1 MLDKGKIIFLNGTSS
16 SGKSTLAIKLQEISE
31 EIFYHVQLDTFCDMI
46 HEKFFDSHF
55 TGTEDLAATVMHNF
69 ILSLSDN
76 CKNVIVDTVIENH
89 HESWLKESVLLLHR
103 MPVTFV
109 KVTCPLEELERREL
123 QRGNRDIGLAKW
135 QTSHMDFNDIYDLK
149 VDTYKNSTEQCVKI
163 ILSRLN
169 LNSNENSAFSKLY
182 RQYYS
187 QYEHS

>member
-31 EIFYHVQLDTFCDMI
+31 EIFYHVQLDTFCHMI
-46 HEKFFDSHF
+46 HDKFFDSNF

-89 HESWLKESVLLLHR
+89 HESWLKESVKLLHK

-149 VDTYKNSTEQCVKI
+149 VDTYKNSTEECGKI

-169 LNSNENSAFSKLY
+169 LNSNENSAFGKLY
-182 RQYYS
+182 REYYS
-187 QYEHS
+187 EYEHS